1 LRDRVCG
8 IIFDTMAL
16 AYPLLAVIF
25 FSACVAGLPRKNRI
39 DPFRLARFTAP
50 NPTGGPS

>member
-16 AYPLLAVIF
+16 AYPLLAAIF
-25 FSACVAGLPRKNRI
+25 RRTRFAELPRKNRMAA
-39 DPFRLARFTAP
+39 FRVARFTAP